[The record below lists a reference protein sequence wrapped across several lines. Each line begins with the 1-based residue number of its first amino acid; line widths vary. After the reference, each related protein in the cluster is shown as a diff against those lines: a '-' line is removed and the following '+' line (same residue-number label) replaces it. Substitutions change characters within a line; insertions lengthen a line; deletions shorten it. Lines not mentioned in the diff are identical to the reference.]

1 MTRSDGPQAL
11 TEYERDELDA
21 FELAI
26 AGDAVDPRFVSIE
39 RVVVALAD
47 DAPRLTPA
55 ASELLRRRVEGN
67 VSRRR
72 AARPSLP
79 RLGWISRPAAA
90 ALATGLVVLIAAVL
104 VAFDSGTPAP
114 SRHVVHAAT
123 DQALAVTSTPQVS
136 TSETT
141 TTPGLTV
148 TSSAQTTTAAEPKQP
163 AAIAGAAGGAVRS
176 GTPPAPAAAP
186 SEAFGPATSSG
197 GAPRQVQHDVDLTL
211 SVPHGG
217 VQAAADGV
225 VALAQRFNGYVA
237 SSNVNTGSGV
247 DAQASFTLRLP
258 SSHLRQ
264 ELGALVALGNV
275 VSLSQNA
282 LDITGQVSHAGDSLD
297 QAQAERTSLLRQL
310 AAATTSDQS
319 AAIKAQ
325 LRTVDGRIAGDQTA
339 LTQLQHRAHY
349 ATAYVT
355 IRARPAA
362 VVHHK
367 HHPAAGGWSARKQL
381 KRALNLL
388 ERTLTGIVIVLAVV
402 GPILI
407 LLGLAWW
414 AASLLRRR
422 RREQALR
429 VA

>member
-1 MTRSDGPQAL
+1 MQ
-11 TEYERDELDA
+11 
-21 FELAI
+21 
-26 AGDAVDPRFVSIE
+26 PRFVSIE
-39 RVVVALAD
+39 RLVVALSD

-55 ASELLRRRVEGN
+55 AAELLHHRVEGN
-67 VSRRR
+67 RGRRR
-72 AARPSLP
+72 APRPRAAAP
-79 RLGWISRPAAA
+79 RRSWLSGPAAA
-90 ALATGLVVLIAAVL
+90 AAATGMLVLIAAVW
-104 VAFDSGTPAP
+104 VAFDSGSGTP
-114 SRHVVHAAT
+114 SRHATPFAALT
-123 DQALAVTSTPQVS
+123 VTTTSATSTPQTTTTAS
-136 TSETT
+136 ASETT
-141 TTPGLTV
+141 TL
-148 TSSAQTTTAAEPKQP
+148 SAPLEPKAP
-163 AAIAGAAGGAVRS
+163 AVAGAGGGAVRS

-186 SEAFGPATSSG
+186 SEAYAPATSSAG
-197 GAPRQVQHDVDLTL
+197 QARQVQHDINLAL

-275 VSLSQNA
+275 VSLSQDA

-319 AAIKAQ
+319 EAIKAQ
-325 LRTVDGRIAGDQTA
+325 LRTVDGRIAEDQAA
-339 LTQLQHRAHY
+339 LTELQHRAHY

-355 IRARPAA
+355 IRARPAV

-381 KRALNLL
+381 HRALNLF

-414 AASLLRRR
+414 AAALMRRR
-422 RREQALR
+422 RRERALR
-429 VA
+429 AA